1 MTANPHRRT
10 VLLAEVRESFAMA
23 LGAIAAH
30 KLRSALTLLGVL
42 IGVFSII
49 VVMTAMRVLKNNIE
63 SELSSLGSDTFKV
76 QKWPE
81 LKFEG
86 PAGWEKYRR
95 RKNLTLAHGRRLAEK
110 ATLAA
115 NVGMETS
122 FWAGEVET
130 RFNKSAPTVT
140 LLGETPGSFPAHNWI
155 LAEGRP
161 LFDTDV
167 DSARDVC
174 VLGAGLAKTIFPNVP
189 PLGEKVKFDGINYTV
204 IGVLESKGGSLGGN
218 QDNFA
223 VIPLSTGLNRYGRF
237 WRSLTLLVQA
247 RDQAGFDDTVDQ
259 VRGILR
265 TLRKV
270 PPGRADDFEIL
281 SNDSIVSQFNALTLA
296 VRMGV
301 AVVSSIALLAAG
313 IGIMNIMLVSVTER
327 TREIGIRRAIGAK
340 KRNIMTQFILEAVVL
355 CEIGGAAGV
364 VCGILGGNAAA
375 FFLNLPP
382 VVPVDW
388 IVIGLAICSI
398 VGIVFGTY
406 PAWKAANLDP
416 IESLRYE

>member
-10 VLLAEVRESFAMA
+10 VLLAEVRESFRMA
-23 LGAIAAH
+23 IGAIAAH

-63 SELSSLGSDTFKV
+63 SELSSLGSHTFKI

-81 LKFEG
+81 LQFEG

-95 RKNLTLAHGRRLAEK
+95 RKNLTLAQGRRLSEK
-110 ATLAA
+110 ATLAGS
-115 NVGMETS
+115 VGMETS

-161 LFDTDV
+161 LFDSDV
-167 DSARDVC
+167 DSTRDVC

-189 PLGEKVKFDGINYTV
+189 PLGEKVKFDGINYSV
-204 IGVLESKGGSLGGN
+204 IGVLESKGGSMGGN

-223 VIPLSTGLNRYGRF
+223 VIPISTGLNRYGRF

-247 RDQAGFDDTVDQ
+247 RDQASYDETTDQ

-265 TLRKV
+265 TIRKV
-270 PPGRADDFEIL
+270 PPGKDDDFEIM
-281 SNDSIVSQFNALTLA
+281 SNDSIISQFNSLTLA

-340 KRNIMTQFILEAVVL
+340 KRNIMTQFIMEAVVL

-364 VCGILGGNAAA
+364 VCGILGGNATA
-375 FFLNLPP
+375 FFLKLPP

-388 IVIGLAICSI
+388 IVIGLVICSI